1 MTFEAARSP
10 SEGAAPGANAER
22 DSTSNATRL
31 ANRAFWDAF
40 ISSVRFD
47 HPDQPPPRHGGNNYV
62 RIELTGP
69 VTGLVAYRTAD
80 RTAGFMLKF
89 VGEEGREVLQ
99 RLLDDQA
106 ALEAEIGE
114 ALIFEVGVLP
124 GEINRVVGAI
134 TLAWEPPAEAVEND
148 HMQAEWLRAT
158 ANKFVN
164 ALRPRLT

>member
-1 MTFEAARSP
+1 VREADTPAT
-10 SEGAAPGANAER
+10 NVER
-22 DSTSNATRL
+22 DPTSNATRL

-62 RIELTGP
+62 RIELPGP

-80 RTAGFMLKF
+80 GTAGFMLKF
-89 VGEEGREVLQ
+89 VGEQGREVLQ

-114 ALIFEVGVLP
+114 ALMFEVGVLP
-124 GEINRVVGAI
+124 GESNRVVGEI
-134 TLAWEPPAEAVEND
+134 TLAWKPPAEAVEND
-148 HMQAEWLRAT
+148 HMQAEWLRAI
-158 ANKFVN
+158 ANKLVN
-164 ALRPRLT
+164 ALRPRLA